1 MTTISFLRGRGKT
14 MGMQRAAVAFV
25 LPILVIGFLLV
36 FDAATVS
43 KAEYGD
49 ITLNHYAEKSGMPP
63 VVFPHWFHRIRFK
76 CKVCHPAIFEMKQ
89 GANDINMIK
98 IIKGDFCGKCHNGRI
113 AWPPIY
119 CDRCHSGKSDITI
132 PKARGF
138 VK

>member
-1 MTTISFLRGRGKT
+1 MKKNWW
-14 MGMQRAAVAFV
+14 AAGICLATLIV
-25 LPILVIGFLLV
+25 GLLLT
-36 FDAATVS
+36 FDVSTVS

-49 ITLNHYAEKSGMPP
+49 ITLNHYAEKAGMPP

-76 CKVCHPAIFEMKQ
+76 CKVCHPAIFEMRQ

>member
-1 MTTISFLRGRGKT
+1 MKK
-14 MGMQRAAVAFV
+14 QRWVGV
-25 LPILVIGFLLV
+25 LLLPIMMVGFLLA
-36 FDAATVS
+36 FDVSTVS

-49 ITLNHYAEKSGMPP
+49 ITMNRYAEKTGMPP

-76 CKVCHPAIFEMKQ
+76 CKVCHPAIFEMRQ
-89 GANDINMIK
+89 GINDVTMAK
-98 IIKGDFCGKCHNGRI
+98 IVKGDFCGKCHNGRI

>member
-1 MTTISFLRGRGKT
+1 MNKKKIFSLTLFLAVSASIFSIAGLLSTATT
-14 MGMQRAAVAFV
+14 
-25 LPILVIGFLLV
+25 
-36 FDAATVS
+36 S

-49 ITLNHYAEKSGMPP
+49 ITLNHYAEKAGMPP

-76 CKVCHPAIFEMKQ
+76 CKVCHPNIFEMKQ
-89 GANDINMIK
+89 GANDITMVK
-98 IIKGDFCGKCHNGRI
+98 IVKGNFCGKCHNGRI

-119 CDRCHSGKSDITI
+119 CDRCHSGKSDISI

>member
-1 MTTISFLRGRGKT
+1 MNKKKFIPLFLSIFFGAT
-14 MGMQRAAVAFV
+14 FLTV
-25 LPILVIGFLLV
+25 LGLV
-36 FDAATVS
+36 FMQNTS

-49 ITLNHYAEKSGMPP
+49 ITLNHYAEKAGMPP
-63 VVFPHWFHRIRFK
+63 VIFPHWFHRIRFK
-76 CKVCHPAIFEMKQ
+76 CKVCHPNIFEMKQ
-89 GANDINMIK
+89 GANDINMTK
-98 IIKGDFCGKCHNGRI
+98 IVKGDFCGKCHNGRI